1 MAQKRT
7 RPTSLFDE
15 PTPKRT
21 KLTYPLG
28 GSHETYVPH
37 SCSKSVEP
45 CTIESQSP
53 YQPYIAESFKLILE
67 EIAESGTSTS
77 PHAVCIHSEQDR
89 KIWKIHWQRGGD
101 CGPGHCITVF
111 QTCEARNCNW
121 ASFDFS
127 THSVY
132 TIPLPH

>member
-1 MAQKRT
+1 MAQR
-7 RPTSLFDE
+7 
-15 PTPKRT
+15 RT

-28 GSHETYVPH
+28 GSHETFVPQ
-37 SCSKSVEP
+37 SCASSVEP
-45 CTIESQSP
+45 CDIQSQSP

-67 EIAESGTSTS
+67 EIAELGQSSS
-77 PHAVCIHSEQDR
+77 PHAVLFSSEPGC

-111 QTCEARNCNW
+111 QTSAARATNW
-121 ASFDFS
+121 ESFDFS

-132 TIPLPH
+132 TIPLPL